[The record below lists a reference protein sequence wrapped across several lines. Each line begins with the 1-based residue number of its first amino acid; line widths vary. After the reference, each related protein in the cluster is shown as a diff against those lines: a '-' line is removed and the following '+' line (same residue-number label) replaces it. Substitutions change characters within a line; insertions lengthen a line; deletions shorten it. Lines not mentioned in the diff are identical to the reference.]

1 MKQKKQKEKVR
12 SMSCCSGVPSRGM
25 LYAISVCPDQVQ
37 ELVKDELMDCFLS
50 ADGENAMEMR
60 EACVTLMQ
68 YYGLPDEY
76 EPMIKAM
83 EDMKR
88 ETKKRK

>member
-1 MKQKKQKEKVR
+1 
-12 SMSCCSGVPSRGM
+12 
-25 LYAISVCPDQVQ
+25 
-37 ELVKDELMDCFLS
+37 MDCFLS